1 MEDVVGRVVAFRRWE
16 MIVVRLGTGRL
27 FLKGYAKV
35 LRRTVLSKAKACT
48 FKSGI
53 QASEFY
59 HCDLAAEGTHIE
71 QHMKRGD

>member
-1 MEDVVGRVVAFRRWE
+1 

-35 LRRTVLSKAKACT
+35 LRNTVLSKAKACA
-48 FKSGI
+48 FKSSI

-59 HCDLAAEGTHIE
+59 HCDLAAEDTHIE
-71 QHMKRGD
+71 